1 MNLECPRLSHHV
13 LILLP
18 PTSTS
23 LAALAPIGGDEPQQS
38 RCQPATPTDRYRADL
53 PRRSHLVSAAR
64 PMRSALSL
72 RDLGTGRRRPD
83 LMSCVM
89 AAQRSARQL
98 LRGRREGVG
107 CEQGHQTSGVGIE
120 TAGTASFR
128 RPALHELRRLHPR
141 QTGMCPSEPAPFR
154 LSPVRPTRSP
164 SAIRQAIR
172 PAAYLQTVRRAG
184 GLSDSRSGMR
194 RLSFH
199 WNRLE
204 VLTLIVLLIECLVRR
219 A

>member
-89 AAQRSARQL
+89 AAQRSAHN
-98 LRGRREGVG
+98 
-107 CEQGHQTSGVGIE
+107 CF
-120 TAGTASFR
+120 AGAVRASVANKDIRLPEWASR
-128 RPALHELRRLHPR
+128 RPALP
-141 QTGMCPSEPAPFR
+141 PSGAPHCTNCGGSIHDKRECAR
-154 LSPVRPTRSP
+154 LSRLLSVISGPSDPFAKRDPASNSTCGLPADSQTCRRS
-164 SAIRQAIR
+164 
-172 PAAYLQTVRRAG
+172 V
-184 GLSDSRSGMR
+184 
-194 RLSFH
+194 
-199 WNRLE
+199 
-204 VLTLIVLLIECLVRR
+204 
-219 A
+219 